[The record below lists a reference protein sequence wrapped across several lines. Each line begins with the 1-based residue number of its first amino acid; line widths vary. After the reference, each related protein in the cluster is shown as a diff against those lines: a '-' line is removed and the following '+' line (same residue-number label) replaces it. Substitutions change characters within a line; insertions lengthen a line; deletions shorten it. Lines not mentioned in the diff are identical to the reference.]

1 MKLLKLAV
9 SGLPLFSGKL
19 EIDFAAAQRVSS
31 KNAENMC
38 HVFGRMY
45 QNNAIAIVG
54 INASGKTS
62 LLKVLTFAMGLL
74 RGDTPING
82 LSCREILEGIS
93 GNCAVV
99 LESYFFSAQKQ
110 IHYLKTVIRKNKNR
124 YFIAEEELRSK
135 NTKKSMTRKEVYDFG
150 SVQPDIVRNANEAY
164 LLDDISIMVA
174 FNRRSNDPIDYVDM
188 LQHTDVNQLEILE
201 DVPSELITF
210 FDPCIEYLRIQDD
223 PHIQDKKKGLD
234 IRLKFHGKDEITI
247 HNISDLN
254 HYLSSGTIKG
264 INTFVLAMRTFATG
278 GYLIIDEI
286 ENHFNREIVSTL
298 IRFYRDQRVNPRGA
312 TLVFT
317 THYAELLD
325 EFERNDNIYIVR
337 NRNGITAQN
346 MSDILNRNDIKKSEA
361 YESGFLE
368 GTVPIYESYMAL
380 KHLLTQRMEG

>member
-19 EIDFAAAQRVSS
+19 EIDFAAVQRVSS
-31 KNAENMC
+31 ENAENMC

-74 RGDTPING
+74 CGSMPINNMP
-82 LSCREILEGIS
+82 CDEILE
-93 GNCAVV
+93 VV
-99 LESYFFSAQKQ
+99 LGDHTVVFESYFFSTQKQ
-110 IHYLKTVIRKNKNR
+110 IHYLKTVIRKNKDR

-135 NTKKSMTRKEVYDFG
+135 NITKSMTKKEVYDF
-150 SVQPDIVRNANEAY
+150 SDVPPDIVRNANEAY

-201 DVPSELITF
+201 DVPPELIAF

-223 PHIQDKKKGLD
+223 QRFQDKKKGLD

-264 INTFVLAMRTFATG
+264 INTFVLAMRTFETG

-298 IRFYRDQRVNPRGA
+298 IRFYRDPRVNPRGA

-368 GTVPIYESYMAL
+368 GTVPIYESYMSL
-380 KHLLTQRMEG
+380 KHLLVQRMEG

>member
-1 MKLLKLAV
+1 MKLLRLSV

-19 EIDFAAAQRVSS
+19 EIDFAATQRVSS
-31 KNAENMC
+31 ANAENM
-38 HVFGRMY
+38 HNVFGRIY

-74 RGDTPING
+74 RGNTPINNMP
-82 LSCREILEGIS
+82 CREILEGIS
-93 GNCAVV
+93 GSHEVV
-99 LESYFFSAQKQ
+99 FESYFFSAQQ
-110 IHYLKTVIRKNKNR
+110 QMHYLRTAIRKNKER
-124 YFIAEEELRSK
+124 YFIAEEELKSK
-135 NTKKSMTRKEVYDFG
+135 DVKKITTRKSVYDF
-150 SVQPDIVRNANEAY
+150 SDVQPDIVRNANEEY
-164 LLDDISIMVA
+164 LLDDISIVVA
-174 FNRRSNDPIDYVDM
+174 FNRRSNDPISYVDM
-188 LQHTDVNQLEILE
+188 LQHTDVNQLEILD
-201 DVPSELITF
+201 DVPLELIAF
-210 FDPCIEYLRIQDD
+210 FDPCIEYLR
-223 PHIQDKKKGLD
+223 IQDKKKGLD
-234 IRLKFHGKDEITI
+234 IRLKFHGKDEIVI
-247 HNISDLN
+247 RNVGDLN

-264 INTFVLAMRTFATG
+264 INTFVLAMRTFETG

-286 ENHFNREIVSTL
+286 EKHFNREIVSTL
-298 IRFYRDQRVNPRGA
+298 VRFYRDQRVNPKGA

-380 KHLLTQRMEG
+380 KHLLTR